1 MDIAFV
7 SAEGRGETDRLLS
20 EAAAEMARGGIRTAG
35 IVKHLPYAGAYENGC
50 DAKVQVLPDGPVI
63 KITQDLGAGSDAC
76 RLDPAAIA
84 GAVVAVENSALES
97 ADLFILN
104 KFGPEEAAGRG
115 FCAVIGKA
123 LELGIPVLVGVGRG
137 ARPDFETFTD
147 SLATPLPADAAA
159 IAEWCRETVAKANPP
174 QGGVHRMR
182 LRDDA

>member
-7 SAEGRGETDRLLS
+7 SAEGRGETDRLLA
-20 EAAAEMARGGIRTAG
+20 EAAADMARGGIRTAG

-84 GAVVAVENSALES
+84 GAVAAVESSALER

-115 FCAVIGKA
+115 FCAVIGRA
-123 LELGIPVLVGVGRG
+123 LELGMPVLVGVGRG
-137 ARPDFETFTD
+137 ARADFDSFTD
-147 SLATPLPADAAA
+147 GLATPVPANAAA
-159 IAEWCRETVAKANPP
+159 IADWCRKAIASRGAYASSSAS
-174 QGGVHRMR
+174 Q
-182 LRDDA
+182 